1 MKFRVLKD
9 EEAIAIAQIF
19 KDLEDDMLDFVLDEI
34 KYLASCSRTMRK
46 IDEVSKRAEEKLRRL
61 KPKLKFKI
69 RALELRVDQ
78 MGSEKV
84 RWSDLEVEEED
95 CY

>member
-1 MKFRVLKD
+1 MKFRVLTD

-46 IDEVSKRAEEKLRRL
+46 IDEAVSYTHLTLPTKA
-61 KPKLKFKI
+61 
-69 RALELRVDQ
+69 
-78 MGSEKV
+78 
-84 RWSDLEVEEED
+84 
-95 CY
+95 

>member
-46 IDEVSKRAEEKLRRL
+46 IDEVSKRW
-61 KPKLKFKI
+61 
-69 RALELRVDQ
+69 
-78 MGSEKV
+78 G
-84 RWSDLEVEEED
+84 
-95 CY
+95 

>member
-9 EEAIAIAQIF
+9 EEAIAIAKIF
-19 KDLEDDMLDFVLDEI
+19 KDLEDDMLDFALDEI

-61 KPKLKFKI
+61 KPKLKLIKN
-69 RALELRVDQ
+69 E
-78 MGSEKV
+78 EKNE
-84 RWSDLEVEEED
+84 S
-95 CY
+95 

>member
-1 MKFRVLKD
+1 MKFRVLNVV
-9 EEAIAIAQIF
+9 EAIAIAQIF

-61 KPKLKFKI
+61 KPKLKLVKD
-69 RALELRVDQ
+69 E
-78 MGSEKV
+78 EKNE
-84 RWSDLEVEEED
+84 S
-95 CY
+95 

>member
-46 IDEVSKRAEEKLRRL
+46 IDEVSKRAEEKLRKL
-61 KPKLKFKI
+61 KPKLKLVK
-69 RALELRVDQ
+69 D
-78 MGSEKV
+78 
-84 RWSDLEVEEED
+84 EEETK
-95 CY
+95 